1 MHVHLASTLPYDA
14 HDTRVGYGTLH
25 CQRLLVQLLQP
36 LGVFLLSVHLDFKSV
51 HLKQLSALLQVLSA
65 IRILARPT
73 WQHPLLLV
81 AKAQLLR
88 CCEIAV

>member
-1 MHVHLASTLPYDA
+1 MHVHLASTLPYDT

-36 LGVFLLSVHLDFKSV
+36 LGVFLLSVHLNFKRI
-51 HLKQLSALLQVLSA
+51 HLKQLSALLQILSA
-65 IRILARPT
+65 IRVLTCPT
-73 WQHPLLLV
+73 WQNSLLLV

-88 CCEIAV
+88 CR